1 MSESAIGF
9 PFQQAFEHF
18 WIAPQTTWD
27 RFFNPQIFVS
37 LNSGDG
43 AVENH
48 VLRKAGSYGKQL
60 GRILDVLDV
69 LVATLPAEGL
79 TPGERRAVDAFRDLS
94 RQVDAAVEDYRGPRR
109 VGPTLDDVDRL
120 LDGLADLKRSNPAGH
135 RSLLDRL
142 RRGVDEA
149 QQPVGDARDAQT
161 NHL

>member
-1 MSESAIGF
+1 MREWATAF

-18 WIAPQTTWD
+18 MIAPQTTWD

-37 LNSGDG
+37 LNSGDA

-60 GRILDVLDV
+60 GRIIDTLDV
-69 LVATLPAEGL
+69 LVARLPAESL
-79 TPGERRAVDAFRDLS
+79 TPGERSAVDAFRDLS

-109 VGPTLDDVDRL
+109 TAPTLTDVERL
-120 LDGLADLKRSNPAGH
+120 LAGLEDLKQTQPSAH

-149 QQPVGDARDAQT
+149 QQRP
-161 NHL
+161 

>member
-1 MSESAIGF
+1 MHELSNGF

-18 WIAPQTTWD
+18 MIAPQTTWD

-37 LNSGDG
+37 LNSSD
-43 AVENH
+43 APVENH

-60 GRILDVLDV
+60 GRILDTLDV
-69 LVATLPAEGL
+69 LVARLPAESL
-79 TPGERRAVDAFRDLS
+79 TPAERSAVDAFRDLS

-109 VGPTLDDVDRL
+109 AGPTLTDVERL
-120 LDGLADLKRSNPAGH
+120 LDGLEDLKRTQPGAH

-149 QQPVGDARDAQT
+149 Q
-161 NHL
+161 